1 MKKSLRDNKRKDN
14 SGSGKN
20 YEWFIKKADVDKYA
34 GKWIAIENQRIVASG
49 AKIDRLLSEIQGNWP
64 NAAVTKIPKRG
75 QIMVL

>member
-20 YEWFIKKADVDKYA
+20 YEWFIKKADVGKYA

-49 AKIDRLLSEIQGNWP
+49 AKIDRLLSEIQVSWP